1 MRIEPRTRTDQS
13 GPVLGWVGLIFLLL
27 VLGGGSVFGAMT
39 HPLNYGAKLDGV
51 TNDQPALQAAIDA
64 AHAAGGGTVVV
75 PAGRTLLSGSIQ
87 LKSRVT
93 LHLEPGSRLVA
104 STERADYRDR
114 ALIQAVDAEE
124 IAITGSGTIDGRGVA
139 FMREELPHIFRPA
152 AWRPRLIIL
161 EGCRRV
167 QVRDITLRDSPSWT
181 LHLAGCEDVTIHAI
195 SIYNNL
201 KIPNCDG
208 INPDHSRNVRISDCH
223 IEAGDDCIVL
233 KSTRAYERYGP
244 CESIVVT
251 NCTLVSSSAALK
263 IGTETVGVIRDVV
276 FSNCV
281 IRNSHR
287 GVAIVLRDEGSIENV
302 LVENLVI
309 ETRLLH
315 RDWWGAAEPIYV
327 SARPRT
333 AGGRLGTVRGLRFRQ
348 ILARGKG
355 GVWVEGSPGR
365 PIEDLRIE
373 DVSVD
378 WSRAGGRLEGRVD
391 VRPPESLGTTTE
403 PVAAFRLR
411 GVNDARLRDIRVH
424 WPAARPEGAM
434 AVEAQGDGVVVEG
447 LRESTAEGRPEAE
460 RTGGGPAR

>member
-1 MRIEPRTRTDQS
+1 MSVLSLRFS
-13 GPVLGWVGLIFLLL
+13 GTSLFRLGLIAILNLPAASLF
-27 VLGGGSVFGAMT
+27 ATMYT
-39 HPLNYGAKLDGV
+39 PLDYGARLDGS
-51 TNDQPALQAAIDA
+51 TSDRAALQAAIDA

-75 PAGRTLLSGSIQ
+75 PAGRKLMSGSIQ

-104 STERADYRDR
+104 STERADYLDR
-114 ALIQAVDAEE
+114 ALIQALDAED
-124 IAITGSGTIDGRGVA
+124 IAITGEGTIDGRGVA
-139 FMREELPHIFRPA
+139 FMKEELPHIFRPA
-152 AWRPRLIIL
+152 DWRPRLIIF

-167 QVRDITLRDSPSWT
+167 RVRDVTLRDSPSWT
-181 LHLAGCEDVTIHAI
+181 LHLAGCEDVTVHGI
-195 SIYNNL
+195 SILNHL

-223 IEAGDDCIVL
+223 IEAGDDGIVL

-244 CESIVVT
+244 CESITVT
-251 NCTLVSSSAALK
+251 NCTITSSSAALK

-281 IRNSHR
+281 VRNSHR

-315 RDWWGAAEPIYV
+315 PDWWGAAEPIYI
-327 SARPRT
+327 SARPRS

-348 ILARGKG
+348 ILARGEG
-355 GVWVEGSPGR
+355 GVFVEGSPGR
-365 PIEDLRIE
+365 PIEDLRME

-378 WSRAGGRLEGRVD
+378 WSRAGGRLEGRID
-391 VRPPESLGTTTE
+391 VRPPESLGTTVE
-403 PVAAFRLR
+403 GVAAFRVR
-411 GVNDARLRDIRVH
+411 GVNDVRLRDIRVR
-424 WPAARPEGAM
+424 WPAVRPEGAV
-434 AVEAQGDGVVVEG
+434 AVEAHGEGVVVEG
-447 LRESTAEGRPEAE
+447 LREDSAERVPEAE
-460 RTGGGPAR
+460 QIKRIPER

>member
-1 MRIEPRTRTDQS
+1 MRTRRT
-13 GPVLGWVGLIFLLL
+13 GPVRGWAGLLVFL

-87 LKSRVT
+87 LKSRVA

-114 ALIQAVDAEE
+114 ALIQAADAEE

-181 LHLAGCEDVTIHAI
+181 LHLAGCEDVTIHGI
-195 SIYNNL
+195 SIFNNL

-233 KSTRAYERYGP
+233 KSTRAYEKYGP

-315 RDWWGAAEPIYV
+315 PDWWGAAEPIYV
-327 SARPRT
+327 SARPRQP
-333 AGGRLGTVRGLRFRQ
+333 GGRLGTVRGLRFRQ
-348 ILARGKG
+348 ILARGEG
-355 GVWVEGSPGR
+355 GVFIEGTPGHEVEDMLLDG
-365 PIEDLRIE
+365 
-373 DVSVD
+373 VSVD
-378 WSRAGGRLEGRVD
+378 WKQSSGQTSGRID
-391 VRPPESLGTTTE
+391 VRPPESVGTTIE
-403 PVAAFRLR
+403 PVAGFRIR
-411 GVNDARLRDIRVH
+411 SARDVRVRDAAVRWISPRPAGATAVDASGV
-424 WPAARPEGAM
+424 
-434 AVEAQGDGVVVEG
+434 GVKFDDV
-447 LRESTAEGRPEAE
+447 RESQAPPEVERSAFVRPVGAPM
-460 RTGGGPAR
+460 R